1 MRIFSLILM
10 FALLPFK
17 GIAMP
22 FGEDVRPIL
31 LKDDGRIV
39 TPIKRSPLK
48 FPIIGIEHTT
58 IVRLQEA
65 SASTYNV
72 EIYQDGVLVFSSFWN
87 FQVEELELP
96 SDLRGNLKIVM
107 SIGKNRFVG
116 SFSID

>member
-1 MRIFSLILM
+1 MLLFPLMKIKAVQINEISLS
-10 FALLPFK
+10 
-17 GIAMP
+17 
-22 FGEDVRPIL
+22 L
-31 LKDDGRIV
+31 LKNESQETR
-39 TPIKRSPLK
+39 PIKRCPVAA
-48 FPIIGIEHTT
+48 PIIGIENNTLL
-58 IVRLQEA
+58 RLQEA

-72 EIYQDGVLVFSSFWN
+72 EIYQDGVLVFSSFWI